1 MVERVAFARG
11 DGAMDD
17 FYLPEELVEWLGLKK
32 SEYLS
37 KLIENLEPDD
47 FQFHE
52 YLSFEEFIPVTL
64 ATPDWSAESVE
75 DGQVIKTYCR
85 SFNDGRFFHQVV
97 VGVVVSDQNQED
109 VFVPIISLVTKKD
122 KLVGIFGAGKVTRP
136 ALN

>member
-1 MVERVAFARG
+1 
-11 DGAMDD
+11 MDE

-37 KLIENLEPDD
+37 RLIENMEPDD

-52 YLSFEEFIPVTL
+52 YPQFEEFIPVTL
-64 ATPDWSAESVE
+64 GTPDWSSESVE
-75 DGQVIKTYCR
+75 DGQKIKTYCR

-97 VGVVVSDQNQED
+97 VGVLVSDQNQAD

-122 KLVGIFGAGKVTRP
+122 QLVRVFSAGKMNRP
-136 ALN
+136 TLN